1 MTSVHYVDANLHH
14 DLVTGRAVRAILHI
28 LNGTLTDWYSKQ
40 QATVETATYGSEFV
54 AARIAVNQIVDLRY
68 TLMYLGVPVRS
79 KSFMFGDNKSVI
91 TSSTI
96 PNSLL
101 SKRHHISAYHRVR
114 EAIASKYLMF
124 IWKDGKTN
132 PADILSKHWEF
143 PQIWPLLKPLLF
155 WRGET
160 AEIKQQPKGGDTNP
174 TDCPPSEPQG
184 NQKDSRFVTA
194 SSQ

>member
-1 MTSVHYVDANLHH
+1 MHH
-14 DLVTGRAVRAILHI
+14 DLVTGRAVTAILHI
-28 LNGTLTDWYSKQ
+28 INGTLTDWYCKR
-40 QATVETATYGSEFV
+40 QATVETAMYGSEFV
-54 AARIAVNQIVDLRY
+54 AGRIAVDQIVDVRY
-68 TLMYLGVPVRS
+68 TLMYLGVPIRS
-79 KSFMFGDNKSVI
+79 ISFMFGDKKSVI

-101 SKRHHISAYHRVR
+101 SRSHHISAYHRVR
-114 EAIASKYLMF
+114 EAIGSKYIRF

-132 PADILSKHWEF
+132 PADILSKLWEF

-160 AEIKQQPKGGDTNP
+160 AEIKQQPKESDNNP
-174 TDCPPSEPQG
+174 TDCPYSDPQE
-184 NQKDSRFVTA
+184 NQRDSRLAAA

>member
-1 MTSVHYVDANLHH
+1 MC
-14 DLVTGRAVRAILHI
+14 
-28 LNGTLTDWYSKQ
+28 
-40 QATVETATYGSEFV
+40 
-54 AARIAVNQIVDLRY
+54 
-68 TLMYLGVPVRS
+68 LGVPIRS
-79 KSFMFGDNKSVI
+79 KTFMFGDNKSAI

-96 PNSLL
+96 PNALL

-114 EAIASKYLMF
+114 EAIASKYLMH

-143 PQIWPLLKPLLF
+143 PQIWPLLKQLLF

-160 AEIKQQPKGGDTNP
+160 AEIKQQQKGNDKNP
-174 TDCPPSEPQG
+174 NDCPSSEPQG
-184 NQKDSRFVTA
+184 NQKDSRLATA